1 MGAGDPRNPDQP
13 GQSVDLTL
21 ATTGASQGFPRGH
34 PPGCRVTSFT
44 AEQRE
49 GRPGLRD
56 MGEVHRFKGSS
67 VKYNQQLANQPDRE
81 VRGKEVSYA
90 ERRKR
95 KITTGGKEMK
105 TSWI

>member
-1 MGAGDPRNPDQP
+1 MA
-13 GQSVDLTL
+13 
-21 ATTGASQGFPRGH
+21 
-34 PPGCRVTSFT
+34 
-44 AEQRE
+44 
-49 GRPGLRD
+49 
-56 MGEVHRFKGSS
+56 EVHRFKGSS